1 MKSRSSWKAGL
12 TMKIS
17 IVTPC
22 FNEEDNVELCA
33 AEVVRVMS
41 EKLPDYEY
49 EHIFCDNASSDRTF
63 EKLKTLAAHD
73 SRIKVILNSRNVGPF
88 RNIANGL
95 RHTSGDLVVPFVP
108 ADLQDPPGVIPQMV
122 AALTEHVDVV
132 YGVRTRRRE
141 SFFLKLA
148 RGAYYA
154 LVKSNGGGGTP
165 PPHAGEFLLARRQ
178 VIDAVI
184 GAAGS
189 YPYIRG
195 LVAQTTERFATVA
208 YAWGVRQHGKS
219 RNSLPDLVDQA
230 LNGLVTTA
238 KAPIR
243 LALILGIILSIG
255 GIVTGLVNV
264 GVFLFGSV
272 TASPGIPTLIV
283 GMFLFG
289 GIQLFFIGL
298 IGEYVTSIHSE
309 VSPRPRM
316 VETAKL
322 NF

>member
-1 MKSRSSWKAGL
+1 
-12 TMKIS
+12 MKIS

-22 FNEEDNVELCA
+22 FNEEDNVDLCA
-33 AEVVRVMS
+33 AEVARVMS
-41 EKLPDYEY
+41 AELPEYEY
-49 EHIFCDNASSDRTF
+49 EHIFCDNASSDGTF
-63 EKLKTLAAHD
+63 EKLKALAAHD

-108 ADLQDPPGVIPQMV
+108 ADLQDPPSAIPQMV
-122 AALTEHVDVV
+122 AALTEQVDVV
-132 YGVRTRRRE
+132 YGVRTNRRE
-141 SFFLKLA
+141 NFLLRLA
-148 RGAYYA
+148 RGAYYS

-195 LVAQTTERFATVA
+195 LVSQTTERFATVA
-208 YAWGVRQHGKS
+208 YAWGVRQNGKS
-219 RNSLPDLVDQA
+219 KNSFPDLIDQA

-243 LALILGIILSIG
+243 LALIMGIILSIG

-272 TASPGIPTLIV
+272 NASPGIPTLIV

-316 VETAKL
+316 VETVKI